1 MIRII
6 CSSGAGA
13 MYPQAGDVTSLL
25 ARWQRGDRAALEHLA
40 PVIHREL
47 VRLARRRLARE
58 GHRNS
63 VQPSSLVQ
71 EAFLRLLPA
80 RDVDWRSRA
89 HFFAIASQVMRRVLV
104 DHARERNRA
113 KRSGAAIHI
122 PAHVAV
128 ILSPEQLD
136 EVVALDLAL
145 EQLAQRDQRKSKVFE
160 MRFFGG
166 LSVEETA
173 EALGVAPNT
182 VIRDW
187 DFARAWLRRE
197 LGGEGPAEH
206 GSLAKG

>member
-1 MIRII
+1 MD
-6 CSSGAGA
+6 C
-13 MYPQAGDVTSLL
+13 QAGDITTLLTRWRQGDVT
-25 ARWQRGDRAALEHLA
+25 AYEHLV
-40 PVIHREL
+40 PIVHREL
-47 VRLARRRLARE
+47 LRLARQRLGRE

-71 EAFLRLLPA
+71 ETYLRLWPSC
-80 RDVDWRSRA
+80 DVDWRSRA
-89 HFFAIASQVMRRVLV
+89 HFFAVASEVMRRVLE

-113 KRSGAAIHI
+113 KRGGTALHI
-122 PAHVAV
+122 PAQTTV

-136 EVVALDLAL
+136 EVIALDLAL
-145 EQLAQRDQRKSKVFE
+145 EQLAQKDQRKSKVFE

-173 EALGVAPNT
+173 EALGISPNT

-197 LGGEGPAEH
+197 LESQTVTQH
-206 GSLAKG
+206 GTLAKG

>member
-6 CSSGAGA
+6 CIPGAGA
-13 MYPQAGDVTSLL
+13 MPPQTGDITNLL
-25 ARWQRGDRAALEHLA
+25 ARWQRGDRAALEDLT
-40 PVIHREL
+40 PLIRREL
-47 VRLARRRLARE
+47 IRLARRHLARE
-58 GHRNS
+58 ANRNS
-63 VQPSSLVQ
+63 IQASSLVQ
-71 EAFLRLLPA
+71 EAFLRLLPDN
-80 RDVDWRSRA
+80 DVHWRNRA

-104 DHARERNRA
+104 DHARERNRT
-113 KRSGAAIHI
+113 KRRGAAIHI
-122 PAHVAV
+122 PADAAV
-128 ILSPEQLD
+128 VLSPERFD

-145 EQLAQRDQRKSKVFE
+145 EHLAQRDERKSKVFE

-173 EALGVAPNT
+173 EALSVAPNT

-197 LGGEGPAEH
+197 LGGEGVADR